1 MSPEHSKPSIAIF
14 GGEYNAK
21 GRPLAEIVRTFVP
34 PLPTFSKLIKP
45 DNTLLI
51 GPRGSGKTTLM
62 KMLQGPA
69 LEQFAHPEADAIR
82 AAVDYTAVLVPGD
95 QSWGK
100 QLEALQLDA
109 IDGARFA
116 VAVFTLHC
124 LRALVRAASERTG
137 PPSGDVGQR
146 RVILPAVEIEGIAR
160 AVAAAW
166 MIRQPVA
173 DLDDLSEVLSDS
185 ISQLSQLR
193 SRVEHMTEA
202 ERAAAVAGEP
212 LLHLDLIP
220 AARSLVE
227 RFNRVC
233 GEREGRWAFLFD
245 EAELVPSVINEL
257 IFRLLRGTDELFLFK
272 VSYAPY
278 ENLDIELG
286 PHGPQ
291 EANDFTTLR
300 LTYANKREGFPFT
313 EALFH
318 ARLRASG
325 IDATPLQ
332 VLGKPTVVTLDPDAS
347 PETSEEEP
355 AGPASAYSP
364 ESAYGEMLAE
374 LARIDETFVEW
385 LTRNGLELEHAHE
398 LPEDKRARLRKVMP
412 IVALRLAW
420 RRDPERAEEGQ
431 PIALRGRRNVTL
443 YSGTDAFYA
452 MMEANP
458 RWLQHTCD
466 RLLIPGDPRRI
477 APERQSR
484 HLGAVAAEFESYLR
498 ILPVRH
504 MAEDD
509 GPKRLLGRIGRYFRE
524 HYVRGPFN
532 ADAYGSFVVDLDP
545 PDAIVNSLRA
555 LVNRGAVIE
564 VPGNKGAGLHGL
576 RGKRFRPAYIMA
588 PRYGLPL
595 RLDNEV
601 GLSKI
606 LGIRRRAPRKRPAA
620 GQEKLREDW

>member
-45 DNTLLI
+45 VNTLLI

-82 AAVDYTAVLVPGD
+82 SAVDYTAVLVPGD

-137 PPSGDVGQR
+137 PPSAGVGQR
-146 RVILPAVEIEGIAR
+146 RVSLPAVEIEGIVR

-166 MIRQPVA
+166 TIREPVA

-185 ISQLSQLR
+185 ISRLSQLR
-193 SRVEHMTEA
+193 SRVEHMTET
-202 ERAAAVAGEP
+202 EREAAVAGEP

-278 ENLDIELG
+278 ENLDIDLG

-300 LTYANKREGFPFT
+300 LTYR
-313 EALFH
+313 
-318 ARLRASG
+318 
-325 IDATPLQ
+325 
-332 VLGKPTVVTLDPDAS
+332 S
-347 PETSEEEP
+347 PS
-355 AGPASAYSP
+355 
-364 ESAYGEMLAE
+364 
-374 LARIDETFVEW
+374 
-385 LTRNGLELEHAHE
+385 
-398 LPEDKRARLRKVMP
+398 
-412 IVALRLAW
+412 
-420 RRDPERAEEGQ
+420 
-431 PIALRGRRNVTL
+431 
-443 YSGTDAFYA
+443 
-452 MMEANP
+452 
-458 RWLQHTCD
+458 
-466 RLLIPGDPRRI
+466 
-477 APERQSR
+477 
-484 HLGAVAAEFESYLR
+484 
-498 ILPVRH
+498 
-504 MAEDD
+504 
-509 GPKRLLGRIGRYFRE
+509 
-524 HYVRGPFN
+524 
-532 ADAYGSFVVDLDP
+532 
-545 PDAIVNSLRA
+545 
-555 LVNRGAVIE
+555 
-564 VPGNKGAGLHGL
+564 
-576 RGKRFRPAYIMA
+576 
-588 PRYGLPL
+588 
-595 RLDNEV
+595 
-601 GLSKI
+601 
-606 LGIRRRAPRKRPAA
+606 
-620 GQEKLREDW
+620 